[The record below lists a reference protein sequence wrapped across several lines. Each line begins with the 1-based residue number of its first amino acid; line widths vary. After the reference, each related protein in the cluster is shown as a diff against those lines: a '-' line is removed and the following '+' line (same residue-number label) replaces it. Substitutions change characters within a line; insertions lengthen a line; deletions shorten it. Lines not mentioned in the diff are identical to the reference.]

1 MSSACEFVIQPCK
14 GLALAIEKQTEKAQ
28 TDTQEVEQLC
38 RQYLNEM
45 GIFGDGP
52 GQIDTLVLGC
62 THYVFVE
69 EILRQMVGTKV
80 NIISTGTAV
89 ARQAHRLSA
98 IPTPASGA
106 SEEHSHNASTDT
118 IQLWTTGSLSALEH
132 AAERWLSLPP
142 QCCHWIAPSAP

>member
-1 MSSACEFVIQPCK
+1 
-14 GLALAIEKQTEKAQ
+14 
-28 TDTQEVEQLC
+28 
-38 RQYLNEM
+38 M
-45 GIFGDGP
+45 GTFGDVP

-69 EILRQMVGTKV
+69 ELLRQMVGPTV

-98 IPTPASGA
+98 IPTQSSVESKEAP
-106 SEEHSHNASTDT
+106 HNTSPDT

-132 AAERWLSLPP
+132 AADRWLSLPP